1 MAIINMNIDFNLNDI
16 GMIINLFDDLKWY
29 SDSDM
34 KITMMISMVIMIM
47 MNITMVVRITIM
59 MIMMMVVSRCK
70 NSPYNVHAKA
80 RNNAYCPW

>member
-34 KITMMISMVIMIM
+34 KITMMMSMVTMIM
-47 MNITMVVRITIM
+47 MNITMVVRMT
-59 MIMMMVVSRCK
+59 IMMMVASRCK
-70 NSPYNVHAKA
+70 NSPSNVHAKA
-80 RNNAYCPW
+80 INDAYFPW